1 MVTRDL
7 IRLAALV
14 FLLFLSGFF
23 SSAEIALLGVNPMKL
38 RTAAGRG
45 DRRALMLIKI
55 RKKPEKMLSAILI
68 GNNIANLSAS
78 SLMTM
83 LTIRFFGSAAIGI
96 ATGVLTLLVL
106 VFGEITP
113 KNMATR
119 VADKMALAYAP
130 VIFALIFILTP
141 VISIVNIASGFV
153 LRMLGI
159 DPEGKKESMT
169 EEELRT
175 IVDVS
180 HEEGVIE
187 KEEKKMINNVFDFGS
202 VLAKDIMIPRIDMVF
217 ADVDAGYEE
226 IIEIYREERYTR
238 LPVFEGSRDNVVGI
252 VNVKDL
258 LLADRSRAFSLREYM
273 REPIYTYEYKKTAEL
288 LIEMKK
294 QYNNIAIVLDEYGVT
309 AGMIT
314 MEDILEE
321 IVGEIR
327 DEYDA
332 DEEESFIKTGKYS
345 YLAEGSTKLDE
356 INERLG
362 SGLSSDDYE
371 SVGGLIMGLL
381 DHLPQIGEEVTI
393 GNLRLIVERMDKAR
407 VDRVKIEVLHKNNGK
422 AH

>member
-1 MVTRDL
+1 
-7 IRLAALV
+7 
-14 FLLFLSGFF
+14 
-23 SSAEIALLGVNPMKL
+23 MKL
-38 RTAAGRG
+38 RTAASKG
-45 DRRALMLIKI
+45 DKRALMLIKI
-55 RKKPEKMLSAILI
+55 KEKPEKMLSAILI

-78 SLMTM
+78 SVMTM
-83 LTIRFFGSAAIGI
+83 LTIRFFGSAAIGV

-113 KNMATR
+113 KNMATKA
-119 VADKMALAYAP
+119 ADKMALAYVPA
-130 VIFALIFILTP
+130 IFVLIFVLTP
-141 VISIVNIASGFV
+141 VISIVNIASDFV
-153 LRMLGI
+153 LRMMKI

-187 KEEKKMINNVFDFGS
+187 NEEKKMINNVFDFGS

-217 ADVDAGYEE
+217 ADIEAGYEE

-238 LPVFEGSRDNVVGI
+238 LPVFEGSRDNVIGI

-258 LLADRSRAFSLREYM
+258 LLADQSREFSLREYM

-294 QYNNIAIVLDEYGVT
+294 HYNNIAIVLDEYGVT

-327 DEYDA
+327 DEYDT

-345 YLAEGSTKLDE
+345 YLAEGSMKLDE

-362 SGLSSDDYE
+362 SGLASDDYE

-422 AH
+422 TH